1 MRKRKFS
8 GFLAL
13 ISMACFLSLLTG
25 CNNEG
30 SSTATPG
37 AGNTPETTAAVPKE
51 ITSEEAQR
59 LFKGRCVACHGE
71 DGKGRKEVAPQV
83 PDFTDAEWQAKKTDE
98 DFIRS
103 INEGIGTGTGAMPR
117 WSKLLTPEQVKAL
130 AKYAR
135 DYAKK

>member
-1 MRKRKFS
+1 MKQRKFS
-8 GFLAL
+8 GFVAL
-13 ISMACFLSLLTG
+13 ICLTCWLSFLAG

-30 SSTATPG
+30 NPTPPAPG
-37 AGNTPETTAAVPKE
+37 DGNQAAPPAPKE
-51 ITSEEAQR
+51 VTREEAQR

-83 PDFTDAEWQAKKTDE
+83 PDFTDPEWQAKKKDE

-103 INEGIGTGTGAMPR
+103 INDGIGTGTGAMPR

-130 AKYAR
+130 AKYVR